1 VVEWWIALQVM
12 NDDLSP
18 SFQFELPD
26 SNTCRQAADHEQYCS
41 VLRCGIDTDL
51 PVKSSSDYEHFFKG
65 DPGEIASHFTG

>member
-1 VVEWWIALQVM
+1 M
-12 NDDLSP
+12 MS

-65 DPGEIASHFTG
+65 MERGAWSRGLADLGIGVPGGTALR